1 MNSPLSIIITREYLE
16 RVKRKSF
23 IISTILTPLFM
34 ILLMIAPA
42 LIAMIS
48 TPDQKEI
55 AVIDDSGMIGRTLQN
70 NDADTNPV
78 LYAKKK

>member
-1 MNSPLSIIITREYLE
+1 MNSPLSIIIAREYLE

-48 TPDQKEI
+48 SPDQKEI
-55 AVIDDSGMIGRTLQN
+55 AVRS
-70 NDADTNPV
+70 PFV
-78 LYAKKK
+78 EWP

>member
-48 TPDQKEI
+48 TPEQKEI
-55 AVIDDSGMIGRTLQN
+55 AVVD
-70 NDADTNPV
+70 
-78 LYAKKK
+78 